1 MLTCGKPLAYR
12 FRRGSMSRRRVVG
25 VLVDNLS
32 GDYQEGILR
41 GATAEGVERDI
52 NILAIIGGALQSPF
66 PADLAQNAIYQRIRK
81 GTIDGVIVGTGC
93 VGTYCGTDYLDAF
106 CHGFAHLPVC
116 SIGVSLPNVPSLVIS
131 NRQGMKTV
139 VDHLIERHDCRKLGY
154 IRGPLASHEADDRLK
169 GYQDSLQEHGI
180 EFDPELVRV
189 GNFMG
194 QSGTDTTQD
203 WLDEGVSLDAIVA
216 ANDYMAL
223 GALEALRRNGVRVPH
238 KMLVAGFDDV
248 PLARVSSPSLTT
260 VRQPV
265 DLLGR
270 LALDTIV
277 RQLDGQEVLKCR
289 ETHVELLARQSCGC
303 AYRVLQR
310 HSSLSPMSVRRTVLH
325 ELELRR
331 DDLRRMMV
339 ESANHAVDE
348 QDGWPTQMLDALRDE
363 VLGVAGRFL
372 LELEKILLGATQ
384 QNSLID
390 DIGSAIVILRA
401 HFRSA
406 PLEAGKNNN
415 LEDLWHAAVLLLGA
429 ASTRTQVHLRIGYEL
444 AFEELQRG
452 VERLST
458 ALNEYTLA
466 DAMSHVL
473 PAHGINTS
481 CISLYDDST
490 CESAHCIYAQQP
502 GFELPKTSE
511 SFPSSE
517 LAPSGFFPTDHRWT
531 YLLMA
536 LTFGTESLGVM
547 VMELGPLGYVY
558 KMLRTQIGSALKGAS
573 LHRDVVKQTRL
584 RERAEREQLQKETEI
599 AQQIQTA
606 ILPKVMQIPG
616 FELAALMIPAAD
628 VGGDYYDVIATNN
641 GCWIGI
647 GDVAGHGLLAGIE
660 MLMIQSMVAGMVAQT
675 PNACPKD
682 VVIALNRALYENVRH
697 RLQRDEHAT
706 LSIMRLDGEGK
717 ITFAGCHE
725 DFFIYRTATGMC
737 QQVPTPGFW
746 VAAVADLAA
755 LTVDSTETLEL
766 GDVLVLYTDGV
777 TEPRNHLHEQF
788 GIGRLRKVIETC
800 HAQPVHEIC
809 NAVVAAV
816 KEWSPSQEDDITI
829 FVGRFLGAG
838 KTLTSG
844 LVQTPPLGTQ

>member
-1 MLTCGKPLAYR
+1 
-12 FRRGSMSRRRVVG
+12 MSRRRVVG

-32 GDYQEGILR
+32 GDYQEGLLR
-41 GATAEGVERDI
+41 GATAEAQQRDV
-52 NILAIIGGALQSPF
+52 NIVAIVGGALQSPF
-66 PADLAQNAIYQRIRK
+66 PADVAQNAIYQRIK
-81 GTIDGVIVGTGC
+81 NGPIDGVIVGAGC
-93 VGTYCGTDYLDAF
+93 VGTYCGTEYLQDF
-106 CHGFAHLPVC
+106 CHGFAHLPLC
-116 SIGVSLPNVPSLVIS
+116 SIGVSVPNVPSLVIS

-139 VDHLIERHDCRKLGY
+139 VDHLIERHGCRRLGY
-154 IRGPLASHEADDRLK
+154 IRGPLASHEAEDRLN
-169 GYQDSLQEHGI
+169 GYQASLQEHGI
-180 EFDPELVRV
+180 EFDPDLVRV

-194 QSGTDTTQD
+194 QSGTDATQN
-203 WLDEGVSLDAIVA
+203 WLDKRVSLDAVVA

-238 KMLVAGFDDV
+238 KLLVAGFDDV
-248 PLARVSSPSLTT
+248 PLSRVSSPSLTT

-277 RQLDGQEVLKCR
+277 RQLDGQEVLACR
-289 ETHVELLARQSCGC
+289 ETNVELLARQSCGC

-310 HSSLSPMSVRRTVLH
+310 NSTSPPMSARRTALH

-331 DDLRRMMV
+331 DDLRRMIL
-339 ESANHAVDE
+339 ECSTHAADE
-348 QDGWPTQMLDALRDE
+348 ADGWPSQLLDALLE
-363 VLGVAGRFL
+363 EMLGVSGHFL
-372 LELEKILLGATQ
+372 LELEKILTGATQ

-390 DIGSAIVILRA
+390 DLSAAIGILRV

-406 PLEAGKNNN
+406 SLDLGRESN

-429 ASTRTQVHLRIGYEL
+429 ASNRTQVHLRIGYEL

-458 ALNEYTLA
+458 ALSESTLA
-466 DAMSHVL
+466 EAMGHVL

-481 CISLYDDST
+481 CVSLYDDST
-490 CESAHCIYAQQP
+490 CETLHCVYARQT
-502 GFELPKTSE
+502 GFELPNTSV
-511 SFPSSE
+511 SFPSNE

-536 LTFGTESLGVM
+536 LTFGTESLGIT
-547 VMELGPLGYVY
+547 VMELGPFGYVH

-573 LHRDVVKQTRL
+573 LHRDVVQQTRL
-584 RERAEREQLQKETEI
+584 RERAEREQLQKETAI

-606 ILPKVMQIPG
+606 ILPKAMQVPG
-616 FELAALMIPAAD
+616 FELAAIMIPATE
-628 VGGDYYDVIATNN
+628 VGGDYYDVIPCDK

-660 MLMIQSMVAGMVAQT
+660 MLMIQSMVAGMVAQN
-675 PNACPKD
+675 PNGSPKD
-682 VVIALNRALYENVRH
+682 VVIALNKALYENVRH
-697 RLQRDEHAT
+697 RLKRDEHAT
-706 LSIMRLDGEGK
+706 LSIMRLDDEGQV
-717 ITFAGCHE
+717 TFAGCHE
-725 DFFIYRTATGMC
+725 DFFIFRTRTGLC

-755 LTVDSTETLEL
+755 LTVDSTQTLEP
-766 GDVLVLYTDGV
+766 GDIFVLYTDGV
-777 TEPRNHLHEQF
+777 TEPRNHVHEQF
-788 GIGRLRKVIETC
+788 GIGRLRKVIEASHT
-800 HAQPVHEIC
+800 QPVNDIC
-809 NAVVAAV
+809 NAVVDAV

-838 KTLTSG
+838 KTLIPG
-844 LVQTPPLGTQ
+844 

>member
-1 MLTCGKPLAYR
+1 
-12 FRRGSMSRRRVVG
+12 MSRRRVVG

-66 PADLAQNAIYQRIRK
+66 PADLAQNAIYQRIKK
-81 GTIDGVIVGTGC
+81 GPIDGVIIGTGC
-93 VGTYCGTDYLDAF
+93 VGTYCGTEYLADF
-106 CHGFAHLPVC
+106 CSGFAHLPVC
-116 SIGVSLPNVPSLVIS
+116 SIGVCLPNVPSLVIS

-139 VDHLIERHDCRKLGY
+139 VDHLIGRHNCRKLGY

-194 QSGTDTTQD
+194 QSGTDATQH
-203 WLDEGVSLDAIVA
+203 WLDKGIALDAIVA

-223 GALEALRRNGVRVPH
+223 GALEALRRKGVRVPH

-277 RQLDGQEVLKCR
+277 RQLDGQEVLTCR
-289 ETHVELLARQSCGC
+289 ETNVELLARQSCGC

-310 HSSLSPMSVRRTVLH
+310 HSTSPPMSARRSALH

-331 DDLRRMMV
+331 DDLRRMMLEGSTQTADMV
-339 ESANHAVDE
+339 
-348 QDGWPTQMLDALRDE
+348 DGWPSQLLDALLE
-363 VLGVAGRFL
+363 EMLGVSGHFL
-372 LELEKILLGATQ
+372 LELEKILMGATQ

-390 DIGSAIVILRA
+390 DLSSAIAVLRA

-406 PLEAGKNNN
+406 PINLGKEIN
-415 LEDLWHAAVLLLGA
+415 LEDLWHAAVLLVGA
-429 ASTRTQVHLRIGYEL
+429 ASNRTQVHLRIGYEL

-458 ALNEYTLA
+458 ALNEHTLA
-466 DAMSHVL
+466 DAMGHVL

-502 GFELPKTSE
+502 GFESPQTSE
-511 SFPSSE
+511 SFPASE

-536 LTFGTESLGVM
+536 LTFGAESLGVM
-547 VMELGPLGYVY
+547 VMELGPFGYVY
-558 KMLRTQIGSALKGAS
+558 KMLRTQIGSALKGAA
-573 LHRDVVKQTRL
+573 LHRDVVQQSRL
-584 RERAEREQLQKETEI
+584 RERAEREQLQKETAI

-616 FELAALMIPAAD
+616 FELSALMIPAAD
-628 VGGDYYDVIATNN
+628 VGGDYYDVIPSDS

-682 VVIALNRALYENVRH
+682 IVIALNRALYENVRH

-706 LSIMRLDGEGK
+706 LSIMHLNGEGR

-755 LTVDSTETLEL
+755 LTVDSTEFLEP
-766 GDVLVLYTDGV
+766 GDILVLYTDGV
-777 TEPRNHLHEQF
+777 TEPRNHLYEQF

-800 HAQPVHEIC
+800 HAQPVNEIC
-809 NAVVAAV
+809 NAVVDAV

-829 FVGRFLGAG
+829 FVGRFLGIG
-838 KTLTSG
+838 KTLVSG
-844 LVQTPPLGTQ
+844 LAYSSRAD

>member
-1 MLTCGKPLAYR
+1 
-12 FRRGSMSRRRVVG
+12 MSRRRVVG

-41 GATAEGVERDI
+41 GATAEGVESDI
-52 NILAIIGGALQSPF
+52 NILAVIGGALQSPF

-81 GTIDGVIVGTGC
+81 GPIDGVIVGAGC
-93 VGTYCGTDYLDAF
+93 VGTYCGTKYLEAF
-106 CHGFAHLPVC
+106 CREFAHMPVC
-116 SIGVSLPNVPSLVIS
+116 SIGVNLPNVPSLVIN

-139 VDHLIERHDCRKLGY
+139 VDHMIERHGCRRLGY

-169 GYQDSLQEHGI
+169 GYQDALQEHGI
-180 EFDPELVRV
+180 EFDPKLVRV

-194 QSGTDTTQD
+194 QSGTDATQD
-203 WLDEGVSLDAIVA
+203 WLDQGVALDAVVA

-265 DLLGR
+265 ELLGR

-277 RQLDGQEVLKCR
+277 RQLDGQEVLSCR
-289 ETHVELLARQSCGC
+289 ETNVELLARQSCGC

-310 HSSLSPMSVRRTVLH
+310 HSSILPMSGRRTVVH

-339 ESANHAVDE
+339 ENANNTVAVMG
-348 QDGWPTQMLDALRDE
+348 GWPTQMLDALRDE

-372 LELEKILLGATQ
+372 LELEKILMGATQ

-390 DIGSAIVILRA
+390 DIGAAIAILRA

-406 PLEAGKNNN
+406 PLEAGKDGN

-466 DAMSHVL
+466 DAMGQVL

-481 CISLYDDST
+481 CISLYDDSS

-502 GFELPKTSE
+502 GFELPKASE

-517 LAPSGFFPTDHRWT
+517 LAPSGFFPIDKRWT

-547 VMELGPLGYVY
+547 VMDLGPLGYVY

-573 LHRDVVKQTRL
+573 LHRDVVQQTRL
-584 RERAEREQLQKETEI
+584 RQSAEREQLQKETAI

-606 ILPKVMQIPG
+606 ILPKVMQVPG
-616 FELAALMIPAAD
+616 FELSALMIPAAD
-628 VGGDYYDVIATNN
+628 VGGDYYDVIPSDN
-641 GCWIGI
+641 GCWVGV

-682 VVIALNRALYENVRH
+682 IIIALNRALYENVRH

-706 LSIMRLDGEGK
+706 LSITRLDREGK

-725 DFFIYRTATGMC
+725 DFFIYRMATGMC

-746 VAAVADLAA
+746 VAAVPDLAA
-755 LTVDSTETLEL
+755 LTVDSTETLDP
-766 GDVLVLYTDGV
+766 GDILVLYTDGV

-788 GIGRLRKVIETC
+788 GIGRLRQVIETC
-800 HAQPVHEIC
+800 HAQPVNEIC
-809 NAVVAAV
+809 DAVVDAV
-816 KEWSPSQEDDITI
+816 REWSHSQEDDITI

-838 KTLTSG
+838 KTLI
-844 LVQTPPLGTQ
+844 PA